1 MCIDSQYLSDEY
13 FCNRIE
19 ETAFLLKQIV
29 NGRNVALIS
38 PRRMGKTE
46 LIHHCMRQS
55 DIADNYFPIFVDIYA
70 TTSLAEFVYQLGKAV
85 YEKLA
90 QKSEIFLL
98 RMVG

>member
-55 DIADNYFPIFVDIYA
+55 DIVDNYIPIFVDIYA